1 MHAPNLKDAI
11 HAYNQVPLFQAVFPC
26 TYIGASSIIPN
37 ARHAI
42 VIRTHASARSAIAS
56 SIESIPSDALHRHME
71 YKSNINIPVTVFD
84 SESSGIGKPHG
95 TVD

>member
-11 HAYNQVPLFQAVFPC
+11 HAYNQVPLFRAVFPC
-26 TYIGASSIIPN
+26 TYHGASSIIPI
-37 ARHAI
+37 AI
-42 VIRTHASARSAIAS
+42 RAIGIGARSAIAS
-56 SIESIPSDALHRHME
+56 SIESIPSEALHRHME
-71 YKSNINIPVTVFD
+71 YKNNITLPVTVVD